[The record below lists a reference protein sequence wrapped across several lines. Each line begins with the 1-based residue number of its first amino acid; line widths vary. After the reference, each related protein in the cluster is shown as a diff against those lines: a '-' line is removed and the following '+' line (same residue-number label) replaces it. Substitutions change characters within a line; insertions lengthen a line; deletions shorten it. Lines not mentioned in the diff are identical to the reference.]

1 MALNIFKIIS
11 LLMEYIHIGPFL
23 CKPFTKPQGEK
34 ISHFVGTHESCKKDV
49 KHVFGVMQVHFH
61 VIANPSW
68 LWDQEIISDIFMA
81 SMLFHNM
88 ILEDEHNEDLK
99 IFEPS
104 KDIQIKCIL
113 SFANIKQ
120 GT

>member
-1 MALNIFKIIS
+1 
-11 LLMEYIHIGPFL
+11 
-23 CKPFTKPQGEK
+23 
-34 ISHFVGTHESCKKDV
+34 
-49 KHVFGVMQVHFH
+49 
-61 VIANPSW
+61 
-68 LWDQEIISDIFMA
+68 MA